1 LQFFYNWPFEW
12 KEKAREEKKEEEKRK
27 VKIASLTRPFVSVEQ
42 CSNGR

>member
-1 LQFFYNWPFEW
+1 MERESERK
-12 KEKAREEKKEEEKRK
+12 KEEEEKRK